1 MTEEKMKCSFNI
13 HKYLMSTWEFQ
24 YNLEFIMKIPMV
36 GIGMYSPSVHEN
48 VHKDSMTVIHMQ
60 W

>member
-1 MTEEKMKCSFNI
+1 MTEEKNEMLFQHTQIVNEYMGIPVK
-13 HKYLMSTWEFQ
+13 LREF
-24 YNLEFIMKIPMV
+24 LMKIPMV
-36 GIGMYSPSVHEN
+36 RMYAPSVHEN

>member
-1 MTEEKMKCSFNI
+1 M
-13 HKYLMSTWEFQ
+13 LFQ
-24 YNLEFIMKIPMV
+24 HTQILNEYMGIPVKLREFIMKIPMV
-36 GIGMYSPSVHEN
+36 GMYAPSVHEN

>member
-1 MTEEKMKCSFNI
+1 MTEEKNEM
-13 HKYLMSTWEFQ
+13 LFQ
-24 YNLEFIMKIPMV
+24 HTQILNEYMGIPVKLREFIMKIPMF
-36 GIGMYSPSVHEN
+36 GMYAPSVHEN